1 MGYVFVRGWFELI
14 SPPRNGVRAR
24 QTKDCMPA
32 TAFLRRL
39 FACAVLGALV
49 GCQPEPPLP
58 LDQQLYIWQRQWRPV
73 HAQALAESR
82 ADFSTLRV
90 LALQA
95 QPNAGWSRALVD
107 LEQLK
112 ADGRPAIAV
121 VRLDGQLPAL
131 DLEAARTQIAQL
143 LADWQAFGVPLG
155 GLEIDHDSGNV
166 RLPGYADFLLK
177 LREQLPPGLK
187 LSITALPA
195 WLDSPHLPA
204 LLQAVDSSVLQVHA
218 VSDPRRGLFDPL
230 LARQWAEQWSRVS
243 EKPFYIALPAYG
255 VALLPDA
262 GGAPVVES
270 EVPLDLAGERRELL
284 ADPQQLLDLG
294 RQLRNQPPTHLAG
307 LIWFRLP
314 LPGDRRAW
322 SLATLKAVARG
333 DELASQ
339 WQVETAGRDG
349 LYDITLANVGN
360 LDLPLP
366 ARVELKT
373 DACDAADGLNGYR
386 LQQSPQHL
394 VFNRQSSARVAAG
407 GRRVLGWAR
416 CPGIDQG
423 AWNVYP

>member
-1 MGYVFVRGWFELI
+1 
-14 SPPRNGVRAR
+14 
-24 QTKDCMPA
+24 MPA
-32 TAFLRRL
+32 KSPLRHLLVCTAL
-39 FACAVLGALV
+39 AALA
-49 GCQPEPPLP
+49 GCRPDPLPP
-58 LDQQLYIWQRQWRPV
+58 LDQQLYIWQRQWRPD

-95 QPNAGWSRALVD
+95 QPKVGWSRALVD
-107 LEQLK
+107 LPQLK
-112 ADGRPAIAV
+112 ADGRPVIAV

-131 DLEAARTQIAQL
+131 DLQVAQTQIARL
-143 LADWQAFGVPLG
+143 LADWQAAGMTPF
-155 GLEIDHDSGNV
+155 GLEIDHDSGNA
-166 RLPGYADFLLK
+166 RLPGYTAFLLS
-177 LREQLPPGLK
+177 LREQLPPGVK

-218 VSDPRRGLFDPL
+218 VSDPRRGLFDPVQ
-230 LARQWAEQWSRVS
+230 AKQWAERWSRIS
-243 EKPFYIALPAYG
+243 NKPFYLALPAYG
-255 VALLPDA
+255 VALLPDS

-270 EVPLDLAGERRELL
+270 EAPLDRIGVRRELL
-284 ADPQQLLDLG
+284 ADPQQLADLS
-294 RQLRNQPPTHLAG
+294 RQLRQQPPAHLAG

-322 SLATLKAVARG
+322 SLTTLNAVARG
-333 DELASQ
+333 DTLASH
-339 WQVETAGRDG
+339 WQVERSGQAGH
-349 LYDITLANVGN
+349 YDISLVNVGN

-366 ARVELKT
+366 ARVELST
-373 DACDAADGLNGYR
+373 GACEGADGLNGYR
-386 LQQSPQHL
+386 LQQSSQHL

-416 CPGIDQG
+416 CQGIDQG